1 MSLTAKQTHFS
12 ASISGTTGKQN
23 VVSSSASSRYI
34 NKVIRQHSE
43 SQHVY
48 CKGSDVYR
56 HYCEHN
62 SDQGKAAFNNGLLP
76 VNKKCRSVHLL

>member
-1 MSLTAKQTHFS
+1 MSLTAKQTHFG
-12 ASISGTTGKQN
+12 ASLSGITGKQN
-23 VVSSSASSRYI
+23 VVSSSASSATSRDI

-48 CKGSDVYR
+48 CKGSDEYR

-62 SDQGKAAFNNGLLP
+62 SVTAIKENQ
-76 VNKKCRSVHLL
+76 HLRTGCSQ